1 MIRPIWVCFAAI
13 GLPLATAFGVAAE
26 PEAPPPGSG
35 VERPL
40 AYFDQLYAGLSALY
54 DLDTALAIEHFRSA
68 GVADQNGDQL
78 DRWERLIGRWMPQ
91 IPERKLEAATVGK
104 LVGRCDWVKFW
115 FLTELVHLTGTLP
128 EASRPPVMD
137 FFCGMPLDRPPWNV
151 PALLACRLTY
161 HRAQLCEKLGER
173 DTRFHDL
180 AVADYQYLAGG
191 GDTDL
196 ARPKAMLKV
205 ANRYYQRKE
214 HAKAVALYDAILAQ
228 SAHLELRDMAL
239 LNKGKSLIQLR
250 DFAGAEQAFTELLR
264 RHTESPHA
272 QKARKYQRYVR
283 KKLRRQGRSSESP
296 GRVSQ

>member
-1 MIRPIWVCFAAI
+1 MRPRDVRLAAI
-13 GLPLATAFGVAAE
+13 GLLLVTGCGGAAE

-35 VERPL
+35 AEHPL

-68 GVADQNGDQL
+68 GLADQSGEQL
-78 DRWERLIGRWMPQ
+78 DRWEPRIERWVAL

-115 FLTELVHLTGTLP
+115 FLAELVHLMDTVS
-128 EASRPPVMD
+128 EANQPVVMD
-137 FFCGMPLDRPPWNV
+137 FFCSMPLDRPPWNV

-205 ANRYYQRKE
+205 ANRYYQLKE
-214 HAKAVALYDAILAQ
+214 HAKAVVLYDAILAQ

-239 LNKGKSLIQLR
+239 LNKGKSLIQLK
-250 DFAGAEQAFTELLR
+250 DYAGAEQAFTELLR

-272 QKARKYQRYVR
+272 KKAQKYLRYVR
-283 KKLRRQGRSSESP
+283 KKRRAARARSGEPP